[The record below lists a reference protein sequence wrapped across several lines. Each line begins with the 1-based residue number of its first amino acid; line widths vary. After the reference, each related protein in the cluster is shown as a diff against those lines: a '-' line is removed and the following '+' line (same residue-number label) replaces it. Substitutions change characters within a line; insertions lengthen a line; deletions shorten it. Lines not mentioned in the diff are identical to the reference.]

1 MPAFYV
7 FNMEYPKGIQKAL
20 TALDIIVLNTVPA
33 KIDQK
38 VASLLSK
45 TQS

>member
-7 FNMEYPKGIQKAL
+7 FNMEYTKGIQKAL
-20 TALDIIVLNTVPA
+20 MALDIIVLNIVPA
-33 KIDQK
+33 KVDQK

-45 TQS
+45 AQN